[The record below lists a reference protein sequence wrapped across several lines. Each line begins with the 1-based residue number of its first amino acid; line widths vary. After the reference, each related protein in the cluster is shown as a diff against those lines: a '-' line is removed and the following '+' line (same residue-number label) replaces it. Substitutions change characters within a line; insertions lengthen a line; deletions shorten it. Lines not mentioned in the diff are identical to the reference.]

1 MEKFIKLKNE
11 MIQEASALPITDW
24 ELIISESEDVSA
36 SAFKGEINKEASS
49 LSTAMAVRVI
59 ASGFEGT
66 AMTEALDVNEIRG
79 LVARAYDNA
88 ITGEKSVSA
97 PLFEGEADYPET
109 ESFEEMSVTL
119 RDVKEAALRKLSEIK
134 AADSRVSDGST
145 ASAAYGR
152 VVKYYASSRGIELS
166 SHRDN
171 CYVMASAKVSDDEE
185 VKNAYSVKEGN
196 LDGDVT
202 EAVSKAVKSLHAEKA
217 MGGKYDIVFSP
228 DSMQQILETFFSV
241 FSGKSSAYDL
251 TRYKGRE
258 GEKVASKCIRIV
270 DDPLYPGYRCQASYD
285 GDGCPVYTKDVITD
299 GVLNTL
305 LYNMEFAARC
315 GKKTTGNGYRSA
327 ASGNGGITSYSF
339 YIAPGNES
347 REEVFRKAE
356 GGIYVTEMKGFHAGA
371 NDISGDFSIE
381 SAGFLIEDGRADK
394 PVKEFTVSGN
404 FYELLENAAAVADDL
419 EFDVTLAESR
429 FGSPSVL
436 VKNLSV
442 SGK

>member
-1 MEKFIKLKNE
+1 
-11 MIQEASALPITDW
+11 
-24 ELIISESEDVSA
+24 
-36 SAFKGEINKEASS
+36 
-49 LSTAMAVRVI
+49 
-59 ASGFEGT
+59 
-66 AMTEALDVNEIRG
+66 
-79 LVARAYDNA
+79 
-88 ITGEKSVSA
+88 
-97 PLFEGEADYPET
+97 
-109 ESFEEMSVTL
+109 
-119 RDVKEAALRKLSEIK
+119 
-134 AADSRVSDGST
+134 
-145 ASAAYGR
+145 
-152 VVKYYASSRGIELS
+152 
-166 SHRDN
+166 
-171 CYVMASAKVSDDEE
+171 
-185 VKNAYSVKEGN
+185 
-196 LDGDVT
+196 
-202 EAVSKAVKSLHAEKA
+202 
-217 MGGKYDIVFSP
+217 
-228 DSMQQILETFFSV
+228 
-241 FSGKSSAYDL
+241 
-251 TRYKGRE
+251 
-258 GEKVASKCIRIV
+258 
-270 DDPLYPGYRCQASYD
+270 
-285 GDGCPVYTKDVITD
+285 
-299 GVLNTL
+299 
-305 LYNMEFAARC
+305 MEFAARC

>member
-1 MEKFIKLKNE
+1 M
-11 MIQEASALPITDW
+11 
-24 ELIISESEDVSA
+24 
-36 SAFKGEINKEASS
+36 
-49 LSTAMAVRVI
+49 
-59 ASGFEGT
+59 
-66 AMTEALDVNEIRG
+66 
-79 LVARAYDNA
+79 
-88 ITGEKSVSA
+88 
-97 PLFEGEADYPET
+97 
-109 ESFEEMSVTL
+109 
-119 RDVKEAALRKLSEIK
+119 
-134 AADSRVSDGST
+134 
-145 ASAAYGR
+145 
-152 VVKYYASSRGIELS
+152 KYYASSRGIELS
-166 SHRDN
+166 SHRDS

-217 MGGKYDIVFSP
+217 VGGKYDIVFSP

-258 GEKVASKCIRIV
+258 GEKVASECIRIV

-327 ASGNGGITSYSF
+327 ASGNGGLTSYSF